1 MALDQ
6 AESSATQL
14 QEMLATAERRALQL
28 EVAREVAL
36 RLMAALDPDELM
48 AQVVQLVQ
56 DFFGFYHVNVYL
68 MDAQAAFLNMAE
80 GTGEAGR
87 IMKEN
92 RRRLA
97 VGQGLVGKV
106 GQTGKPVL
114 VADVSKEPQW
124 LPNPLLPETRSEL
137 VVPLRLGDE
146 ILGALDVQSDAVN
159 GLTEDDVSLLEG
171 LGAQIAVAVQNARLF
186 ESERRRRL
194 EATALQEISRA
205 LSLSLDL
212 DLDRIMVMLLEQL
225 QKVVSFD
232 SAAIFLR
239 DGDLWRWV
247 VSFPSANEGVGVPQ
261 DSAAIFSVESA
272 PLMQDIVETKEPIIL
287 LDAQADERFHPPGGA
302 EGVRGWA
309 GVPLVGQDSVVG
321 IMTVASQQPGAY
333 DNEAVQTLMAFASQ
347 AVIAFRN
354 ITLFSELEDHRT
366 KLEEQVAERTRELR
380 GFRAFAETAPDVI
393 LLSDLQQNV
402 SYANPAFYTIF
413 GYDAVSN
420 EAVGL
425 SITELAEEGAW
436 AKIEKEVIAALKAAG
451 SHRGNMTLVRRDG
464 STFLADVIT
473 FPVRDSDDT
482 PTARAYLIR
491 DITVEQRF
499 QQEQDRLR
507 EDLISAQQRL
517 IEELSIPIIPVTDD
531 VLVVPLIGSI
541 GYARAQRI
549 IEALLKG
556 IEDCQAQIVILDIT
570 GVPQVDSEVANH
582 LMQAALAARLLGTE
596 SMLVGITPQ
605 VAQAF
610 VDLDIDLS
618 GIVTRSDLQSGIE
631 YALSRM
637 GLHITKKP
645 SKMEQLRKMLEAQ
658 AEPQPEPPPLTGEL
672 SA

>member
-6 AESSATQL
+6 TESSATQL
-14 QEMLATAERRALQL
+14 QEMLATAERRAVQL

-36 RLMAALDPDELM
+36 RLMAALDPEELM

-68 MDAQAAFLNMAE
+68 MDAQAGFLNMAE

-87 IMKEN
+87 VMKEN

-146 ILGALDVQSDAVN
+146 ILGALDVQSDVVN
-159 GLTEDDVSLLEG
+159 GLTEEDVALLEG

-186 ESERRRRL
+186 ESEHRRRL

-212 DLDRIMVMLLEQL
+212 DQIMAMLLEQL

-232 SAAIFLR
+232 NAAIFLR
-239 DGDLWRWV
+239 DEDLWRWV
-247 VSFPSANEGVGVPQ
+247 VSSPSAGEGLGGPQ
-261 DSAAIFSVESA
+261 DSTAIFPVESA
-272 PLMQDIVETKEPIIL
+272 PLMQDIVETKEPIML
-287 LDAQADERFHPPGGA
+287 LDAQADERFRPPGGA
-302 EGVRGWA
+302 EGVRGWV
-309 GVPLVGQDSVVG
+309 GVPLVVQDNVVG
-321 IMTVASQQPGAY
+321 VMTVASQQPGAY

-347 AVIAFRN
+347 AAIAFRN
-354 ITLFSELEDHRT
+354 VTLFSELEDHRT
-366 KLEEQVAERTRELR
+366 RLEEQVAERTRELR
-380 GFRAFAETAPDVI
+380 GFQALAETAPDVI

-413 GYDAVSN
+413 GYDAASN

-436 AKIEKEVIAALKAAG
+436 AEIEKEVVAALKAAG

-464 STFLADVIT
+464 GTFLADVIT
-473 FPVRDSDDT
+473 FPVRDSDET

-517 IEELSIPIIPVTDD
+517 IEELSTPIIPVTDD

-596 SMLVGITPQ
+596 AMLVGITPQ

-658 AEPQPEPPPLTGEL
+658 IEAQPEPPPLTGEL